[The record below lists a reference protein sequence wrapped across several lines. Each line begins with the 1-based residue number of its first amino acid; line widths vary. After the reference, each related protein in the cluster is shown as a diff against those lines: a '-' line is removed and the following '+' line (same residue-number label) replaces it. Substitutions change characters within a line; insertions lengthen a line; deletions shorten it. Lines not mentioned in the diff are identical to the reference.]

1 VLSGNRS
8 FTSGRRPFPRG
19 TALNLSKNRPG
30 IRPAG
35 TLQRTFGVEEEF
47 LLVDPATGHPAPV
60 AELALQYGP
69 DRAKPGAGTKLTPEV
84 QQEQL
89 EAVGPVCT
97 TLQEVAAAIRDGRTL
112 ADHAARSA
120 GARAVALATS
130 PVAAEPTLVPQP
142 RYLMMAARF
151 GLTLKEQLTCGFH
164 VHVRV
169 NSEQEGV
176 AVLDR
181 IRVWLPVL
189 LALSANS
196 PFWQGHD
203 SGYASFRYQAWNR
216 WPTAGPCERFGSVRE
231 YRRHVQTLLATGVL
245 LDEGMVYFDARLSRN
260 HPTVEVRIA
269 DVCMDPAHATA
280 IAAIVRALV
289 ERAAQEWRSG
299 TPAPRLS
306 AAQLRLAG
314 WKASESGVEGTLL
327 HPLLNLPCPAAEA
340 VQALLT
346 HIRPALA
353 GSGDQEQVALELAR
367 ILTSGTGAR
376 RQRETMA
383 NTHSLVTVV
392 ADAVD
397 RTHGTTRTP
406 HPRPRRL
413 QAT

>member
-1 VLSGNRS
+1 LNRS
-8 FTSGRRPFPRG
+8 QNKPVS
-19 TALNLSKNRPG
+19 
-30 IRPAG
+30 RPAG
-35 TLQRTFGVEEEF
+35 THQRTFGVEEEF
-47 LLVDPATGHPAPV
+47 LLVDPATGYPVPV
-60 AELALQYGP
+60 ADLALQHRS
-69 DRAKPGAGTKLTPEV
+69 DRAKPGAGPALTPEV

-89 EAVGPVCT
+89 EAVGPVCA
-97 TLQEVAAAIRDGRTL
+97 TLQDVAAAIREGRAL
-112 ADHAARSA
+112 ADEAARSVA
-120 GARAVALATS
+120 ARAVALGTS
-130 PVAAEPTLVPQP
+130 PVAAMPTLVPQP

-169 NSEQEGV
+169 VSGEEGV

-196 PFWQGHD
+196 PFWQGRD

-216 WPTAGPCERFGSVRE
+216 WPTAGPCERFGSERE
-231 YRRHVQTLLATGVL
+231 YRRYVQTLLATGVL

-269 DVCMDPAHATA
+269 DVCMDPAHATV

-299 TPAPRLS
+299 TSAPRLS
-306 AAQLRLAG
+306 AAQLRLAA

-327 HPLLNLPCPAAEA
+327 HPLLNMPCPAAEA

-353 GSGDQEQVALELAR
+353 GSGDEEQVTLELAR
-367 ILTSGTGAR
+367 ILTTGTGAR
-376 RQRETMA
+376 RQRESMA
-383 NTHSLVTVV
+383 STQSLAAVVT
-392 ADAVD
+392 DAVD
-397 RTHGTTRTP
+397 RTHGTATTP
-406 HPRPRRL
+406 HRRPRRL